1 MQKQKK
7 NLKYKR
13 NKYYLKDLI
22 KLSNHLIPKERSIIE
37 FGSKGGEVVSCLKN
51 KTKVGIVFENK
62 LLHFGRKKYPKT
74 KLVEFSSWRKLKRL
88 EKFDYILLNHV
99 LSDVEDIQDFISK
112 IRRFCKKDTKII
124 VFQFN
129 FLWKPLLDL
138 AEAIGLK
145 MKRRKEPNWL
155 SVEDTT
161 NVFYLES
168 FERIKSANS
177 FLFPLNLGF
186 VSNFVNRFLAPL
198 PIVNKL
204 CLTNYIVFRQMPLK
218 QERSVSVVIPAQN
231 EEGNIAGILNKIP
244 NLGKKTEIIFVEGH
258 SEDKTLNAIK
268 KEIKKYSGSHVCKL
282 YKQRGIGKADAV
294 RLGFNKASGDILMI
308 LDADLT
314 VAPNDLKKFY
324 NSCSKGAGDLIIGNR
339 LIYPM
344 KKDVMRTLN
353 YIGNKIFSLLFTFLL
368 NQQIK
373 DTLCGTK
380 VILRTNYQKIQ
391 ANRKI
396 FGEFDPFGDFDLLF
410 GASKLNMKIIEVPIR
425 YRQRQYG
432 FTNISRFR
440 HGILLMKM
448 VLFAAA
454 RIKFI

>member
-1 MQKQKK
+1 
-7 NLKYKR
+7 
-13 NKYYLKDLI
+13 
-22 KLSNHLIPKERSIIE
+22 
-37 FGSKGGEVVSCLKN
+37 
-51 KTKVGIVFENK
+51 
-62 LLHFGRKKYPKT
+62 
-74 KLVEFSSWRKLKRL
+74 
-88 EKFDYILLNHV
+88 
-99 LSDVEDIQDFISK
+99 
-112 IRRFCKKDTKII
+112 
-124 VFQFN
+124 
-129 FLWKPLLDL
+129 
-138 AEAIGLK
+138 
-145 MKRRKEPNWL
+145 
-155 SVEDTT
+155 
-161 NVFYLES
+161 
-168 FERIKSANS
+168 
-177 FLFPLNLGF
+177 
-186 VSNFVNRFLAPL
+186 
-198 PIVNKL
+198 
-204 CLTNYIVFRQMPLK
+204 
-218 QERSVSVVIPAQN
+218 
-231 EEGNIAGILNKIP
+231 
-244 NLGKKTEIIFVEGH
+244 
-258 SEDKTLNAIK
+258 
-268 KEIKKYSGSHVCKL
+268 
-282 YKQRGIGKADAV
+282 
-294 RLGFNKASGDILMI
+294 MI

-454 RIKFI
+454 RIKFIWFRPSLLSRPYKIKVTYRTDI

>member
-1 MQKQKK
+1 MRKQKK

-22 KLSNHLIPKERSIIE
+22 KLSNHLIPEERSIIE

-62 LLHFGRKKYPKT
+62 LLHLGRKKYPKT

-112 IRRFCKKDTKII
+112 IKKFCKKDTKII

-138 AEAIGLK
+138 VEAMGLK

-204 CLTNYIVFRQMPLK
+204 CLTNYIVFRQVPQK
-218 QERSVSVVIPAQN
+218 REYSVSVIIPARN
-231 EEGNIAGILNKIP
+231 EAGHIQGVINKIP
-244 NLGKKTEIIFVEGH
+244 RLGKKTEIIFVEGH
-258 SEDKTLNAIK
+258 SKDDTFNVIK
-268 KEIKKYSGSHVCKL
+268 KEIEKYNGPHLCKL
-282 YKQRGIGKADAV
+282 YKQKGTGKADAV
-294 RLGFNKASGDILMI
+294 RLGFNRASGDILMI

-314 VAPNDLKKFY
+314 VAPRDLKKFY
-324 NSCSKGAGDLIIGNR
+324 NSCSKGSGDLVIGSR

-344 KKDVMRTLN
+344 EKDVMRTLN
-353 YIGNKIFSLLFTFLL
+353 YMGNKIFGLLFTFLL
-368 NQQIK
+368 GQQIK

-380 VILRTNYQKIQ
+380 AILRVNYQKIQ
-391 ANRKI
+391 ANRKV
-396 FGEFDPFGDFDLLF
+396 FGDFDPFGDFDLIF
-410 GASKLNMKIIEVPIR
+410 GASKLNMKIVEVPVR
-425 YRQRQYG
+425 YRQRRYG
-432 FTNISRFR
+432 STNISRFR
-440 HGILLMKM
+440 HGILLSKM

-454 RIKFI
+454 KIKFI